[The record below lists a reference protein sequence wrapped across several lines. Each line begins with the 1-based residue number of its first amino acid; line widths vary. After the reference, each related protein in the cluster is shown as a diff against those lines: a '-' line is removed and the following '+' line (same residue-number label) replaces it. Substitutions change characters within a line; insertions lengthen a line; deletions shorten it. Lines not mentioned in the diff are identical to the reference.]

1 MRTTTDRFAVARYRD
16 VTIGQMLYAGD
27 DLSGDEWDHRGW
39 DKERAARERLFD
51 LALDA
56 VLRL

>member
-1 MRTTTDRFAVARYRD
+1 V
-16 VTIGQMLYAGD
+16 LYAGD

-39 DKERAARERLFD
+39 DKQRPARERLFD